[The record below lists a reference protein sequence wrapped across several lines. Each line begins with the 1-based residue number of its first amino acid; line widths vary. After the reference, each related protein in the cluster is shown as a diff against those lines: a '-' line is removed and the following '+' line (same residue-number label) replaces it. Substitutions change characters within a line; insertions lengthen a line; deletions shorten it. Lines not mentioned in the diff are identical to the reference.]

1 MASNFW
7 NNAQIEPKRNFRFL
21 ARIGNFPNMDWLV
34 QTVDKPKF
42 EISNHEHKYLNHT
55 FNYPGRLKWQ
65 PIALTLVDPV
75 SPVDTAATIMTF
87 VRLAGYAQPAGDAGQ
102 AQNASAT
109 NMTKARAVGALG
121 DITISSLGVPPT
133 FDTTVPHTERIVDE
147 WKLVNPFIQGNLDFG
162 KLDYNNEELTTL
174 TMTLM
179 YDYAYMSKAGGQSDG
194 IGGLL
199 DQLGLT
205 GIAESVGAAV
215 SSVTDFGGNN
225 S

>member
-7 NNAQIEPKRNFRFL
+7 NNAQIEPKRNFRFI
-21 ARIGNFPNMDWLV
+21 ARIGNFPNSDWLV

-65 PIALTLVDPV
+65 PINLTLVDPV
-75 SPVDTAATIMTF
+75 SPVDTAATVMTF
-87 VRLAGYAQPAGDAGQ
+87 VRMAGYDMPAGDANM

-121 DITISSLGVPPT
+121 DITIASLGVPPNLDVT
-133 FDTTVPHTERIVDE
+133 QPHDERIVDE
-147 WKLVNPFIQGNLDFG
+147 WKLVNAWIQGTLDFG

-174 TMTLM
+174 SMTLM
-179 YDYAYMSKAGGQSDG
+179 YDYAFMSKAGGQSNG
-194 IGGLL
+194 IGALMGA
-199 DQLGLT
+199 LGLT
-205 GIAESVGAAV
+205 GVAESIGAVVQGV
-215 SSVTDFGGNN
+215 SDLGGNN